1 LSSPRGVVLL
11 ILGPTASGKSEV
23 ASEVARRGGGEIVS
37 GDAFA
42 VYRGFDIGTA
52 KPSLRERR
60 EIPHHLIDV
69 AEPDEPFS
77 AGRWS
82 REARRAVE
90 EIDERGRL
98 PVVAGGSHFYLRALL
113 GHLPE
118 GEVVNRPLRD
128 YLAMPRLTREQRKRW
143 IEILDPHY
151 AVKVPLG
158 DTARQSR
165 ALEILFTTG
174 RRVSERLPAG
184 PGWASRR
191 RVVKISLQISPPDLY
206 TRIQMRIRT
215 MWDSGWPD
223 EVQALLRRGVPLTAN
238 AFRAIGYREVAGY
251 LAGDLSESEAIGQIE
266 RRTRSL
272 ARRQR
277 TWLASEPDLLE
288 ASRESAAELAL
299 QACAAAG

>member
-1 LSSPRGVVLL
+1 MSRTPGAVLL
-11 ILGPTASGKSEV
+11 ILGPTASGKSDV
-23 ASEVARRGGGEIVS
+23 ASEVARRAGGEIVS

-42 VYRGFDIGTA
+42 VYRGLDIGTA

-77 AGRWS
+77 AGRWA
-82 REARRAVE
+82 RDARRAVE
-90 EIDERGRL
+90 QIEERGRL

-128 YLAMPRLTREQRKRW
+128 YLATPRLTREERKRW
-143 IEILDPHY
+143 IELLDPLY
-151 AVKVPLG
+151 GGKVSVG

-165 ALEILFTTG
+165 ALEIMLTTG

-191 RVVKISLQISPPDLY
+191 RVVKISLQISSRDLY

-223 EVQALLRRGVPLTAN
+223 EVQALLRRGVPLSAN

-251 LAGDLSESEAIGQIE
+251 LAGELSEAEAIGEIE

-288 ASRESAAELAL
+288 ASPESAAELAL
-299 QACAAAG
+299 RACAVAV